1 MEHKKVA
8 FFKRVKNAIIDFDEY
23 KVFAEEKVSVAI
35 KYILKLILIF
45 TLIIVAVM
53 VCQFVKQTNEVK
65 SYIETDFPEF
75 SLQDNTLIIEGDN
88 KKIVNGTEDYYFGF
102 IVDSNAENIT
112 DVQEANDYQRVICFL
127 KNRVVIR
134 GIDSI
139 ENSITYQQIND
150 VYSINN
156 LDKSKLLEML
166 SGNDMIKIFAIFS
179 VVMFIYLYI
188 IYLVQILL
196 DILLLSVVG
205 YLLSRIVGL
214 KFKYSAIFNMSTY
227 ALTLPIILYML
238 YIVLNTLTGF
248 YIKLFDIAYNAI
260 SYIYIATA
268 MLMIKS
274 DLIKRQME
282 LTQVI
287 KVQKEVQKEAEEE
300 NKEDKEEKKEEDKKE
315 KEDKDREKGT
325 NDGQPQGT

>member
-23 KVFAEEKVSVAI
+23 KVFAEEKISVAI
-35 KYILKLILIF
+35 KYILKFMLIF
-45 TLIIVAVM
+45 TLIVVAVM
-53 VCQFVKQTNEVK
+53 VCQFIKQTNEVK

-75 SLQDNTLIIEGDN
+75 SLQDNTLIIEGD
-88 KKIVNGTEDYYFGF
+88 KQRIIKGTDDNYFGF
-102 IVDSNAENIT
+102 IVDGSAENASDIP
-112 DVQEANDYQRVICFL
+112 EANDYQRVICFL
-127 KNRVVIR
+127 KNRVVVR
-134 GIDSI
+134 GIDAI
-139 ENSITYQQIND
+139 ESSITYQQIND
-150 VYSINN
+150 VYSINDLN
-156 LDKSKLLEML
+156 KARLLEML

-196 DILLLSVVG
+196 DILILSIVG

-274 DLIKRQME
+274 DLIKRHME
-282 LTQVI
+282 LAQVI
-287 KVQKEVQKEAEEE
+287 KVQKEVQKETEEE
-300 NKEDKEEKKEEDKKE
+300 NKEEKDKKEEKKEEDKKE
-315 KEDKDREKGT
+315 GKDKEPNNEQPEGT
-325 NDGQPQGT
+325 

>member
-23 KVFAEEKVSVAI
+23 KVFAEEKISVAI
-35 KYILKLILIF
+35 KYILKLMLIF
-45 TLIIVAVM
+45 TLIVVAVM
-53 VCQFVKQTNEVK
+53 VCQFIKQTNEVK

-75 SLQDNTLIIEGDN
+75 SLQDNTLIIEGD
-88 KKIVNGTEDYYFGF
+88 KQRIINGTDDNYFGF
-102 IVDSNAENIT
+102 IVDGSAENASDIP
-112 DVQEANDYQRVICFL
+112 EANDYQRVICFL
-127 KNRVVIR
+127 KNKVVVR
-134 GIDSI
+134 GIDAI
-139 ENSITYQQIND
+139 ESSITYQQIND
-150 VYSINN
+150 VYSINDLN
-156 LDKSKLLEML
+156 KARLLEML

-196 DILLLSVVG
+196 DILILSIVG

-274 DLIKRQME
+274 DLIKRHME
-282 LTQVI
+282 LAQVI
-287 KVQKEVQKEAEEE
+287 KVQKEVQKETEEE
-300 NKEDKEEKKEEDKKE
+300 NKEEKDKKEEKKEEDKKE
-315 KEDKDREKGT
+315 GKDKEPNNEQPEGT
-325 NDGQPQGT
+325 

>member
-35 KYILKLILIF
+35 KYILKLMLIF
-45 TLIIVAVM
+45 TLIVVAVM
-53 VCQFVKQTNEVK
+53 VCEFIKQTNEVK

-75 SLQDNTLIIEGDN
+75 SLQENTLVIEGEN
-88 KKIVNGTEDYYFGF
+88 KKIINGTEDNYFGF
-102 IVDSNAENIT
+102 IVDSNAENVT
-112 DVQEANDYQRVICFL
+112 DIVEVNDYQRVICFL
-127 KNRVVIR
+127 KNKVVVR

-139 ENSITYQQIND
+139 ESSITYQQIND
-150 VYSINN
+150 VYSINDLN
-156 LDKSKLLEML
+156 KTKLLEML
-166 SGNDMIKIFAIFS
+166 SGKDMIKIFAIFS

-282 LTQVI
+282 LAQVI

-300 NKEDKEEKKEEDKKE
+300 NREEKEEKKEEDKKE
-315 KEDKDREKGT
+315 KEDKEKGT
-325 NDGQPQGT
+325 NNGQPQGT